1 MFEKEESPAVSLIN
15 EEDGEERK
23 LLDNSSENSKKK
35 DPEYPTLT
43 LKQALKLK
51 ELYVVAFIF
60 SFSAKSI
67 STYLGYYKV
76 VLDFLSLIFVLL
88 DSISFI
94 F

>member
-1 MFEKEESPAVSLIN
+1 MFEKEEASATLLIN
-15 EEDGEERK
+15 EEDGEEK
-23 LLDNSSENSKKK
+23 TLQDNSSENLKRI

-67 STYLGYYKV
+67 GTYLGYYKV
-76 VLDFLSLIFVLL
+76 IGNFLSLIFVLL
-88 DSISFI
+88 HSISFI